1 MDFAQSAQ
9 ADRHR
14 FAIEQASGIIPSLDG
29 IRAVSILIV
38 LLGHARVSPLIP
50 GGFGVTVF
58 FFLSGFLI
66 TMLLTRE
73 FDRYGCIA
81 VRAFYMRR
89 VVRLGP
95 PLLITLFLS
104 ICAARLGLVGGEPG
118 FGATISQILFY
129 YNYYNI
135 THSDIDTVN
144 GLNVLWSLSVE
155 EHFYLIWPAIFVLLS
170 RGSIRLVHII
180 WLLAAI
186 LAWRYIR
193 FYVVGSDEWTI
204 YITTDTRFDSLLYGC
219 ILALLIW
226 RGDARRL
233 FPAGRAAVAICV
245 FALAMLLFAF
255 VWRDDAFRSTLRYTI
270 QGLALTPLFYYAVAY
285 PDSPVF
291 RPLNWAP
298 VRRIGVYSYTMYLAH
313 YVIIGILKN
322 LGLDISNSIVFTPVA
337 IAASIVYAALLYEIA
352 EKPFQPLRA
361 RLKGH

>member
-1 MDFAQSAQ
+1 M
-9 ADRHR
+9 
-14 FAIEQASGIIPSLDG
+14 
-29 IRAVSILIV
+29 
-38 LLGHARVSPLIP
+38 LLGHTKVSPLIP

-73 FDRYGCIA
+73 FDRYGFIA

-95 PLLITLFLS
+95 PLLVRLLLS
-104 ICAARLGLVGGEPG
+104 ACAVWLGLADGEPS

-135 THSDIDTVN
+135 THADIDTVY

-155 EHFYLIWPAIFVLLS
+155 EHFHLIWPAIFVLLS
-170 RGSIRLVHII
+170 QRSIRFGHII

-186 LAWRYIR
+186 LAWRCIR
-193 FYVVGSDEWTI
+193 FYIVGSDEWTI
-204 YITTDTRFDSLLYGC
+204 YIATDTRLDSLLFGC
-219 ILALLIW
+219 VLALLIW

-233 FPAGRAAVAICV
+233 FPAGQAAVAICM
-245 FALAMLLFAF
+245 FALAMLLFTF

-285 PDSPVF
+285 PDSPMF

-313 YVIIGILKN
+313 YVIIGILEN
-322 LGLDISNSIVFTPVA
+322 LGLDISNSIVFAPVA
-337 IAASIVYAALLYEIA
+337 ATAATAYAALLYEIA
-352 EKPFQPLRA
+352 EKPFHPLRK